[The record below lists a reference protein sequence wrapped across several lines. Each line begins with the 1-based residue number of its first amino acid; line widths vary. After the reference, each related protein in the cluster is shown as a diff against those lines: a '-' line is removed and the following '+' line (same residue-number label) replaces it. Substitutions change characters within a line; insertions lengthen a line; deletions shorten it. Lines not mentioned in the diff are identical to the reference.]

1 MSVFNFYLPG
11 TFQIN
16 QNAELYIMNEYSLGS
31 KQFHWRINCGT
42 SLNQLFN
49 SRTYKQNSTNAENID
64 INLSINDTYV
74 ATLFNSVLNATGGSS
89 ENFIGI
95 ESAASTF
102 SQRLLEMV
110 ALKIFNHAKA
120 RAAIA
125 NDNDFSGLH
134 TQLTTHLSTS
144 FTNSDLQNIFFEQY
158 ILASGAVERAASN
171 DVDVAVDF
179 NLASSQ
185 IFIYGNL
192 SGSIIDGTAG
202 TPGVVSTNSY
212 NTNMRIELTGY

>member
-1 MSVFNFYLPG
+1 
-11 TFQIN
+11 
-16 QNAELYIMNEYSLGS
+16 
-31 KQFHWRINCGT
+31 
-42 SLNQLFN
+42 
-49 SRTYKQNSTNAENID
+49 
-64 INLSINDTYV
+64 
-74 ATLFNSVLNATGGSS
+74 
-89 ENFIGI
+89 
-95 ESAASTF
+95 
-102 SQRLLEMV
+102 MV

-144 FTNSDLQNIFFEQY
+144 FTNSDLQNTFFEQY
-158 ILASGAVERAASN
+158 IQSQEILNADGLN
-171 DVDVAVDF
+171 DVDAFQNF

-202 TPGVVSTNSY
+202 TSGVVPTNSY